1 MAQDTGFKSGFA
13 PFPKEGGFPIS
24 APQNFW
30 QNNNLTVP
38 GQNGNTP
45 IMNTSILQ
53 RFPELNAIAGG
64 RSPNVGGVEIPT
76 FGNQKPFMPA
86 QDDGFKS
93 GYTKIPGKMQAG
105 DVLGFMRNPGGF
117 VADGIEAK
125 MRAAGRT
132 DI

>member
-13 PFPKEGGFPIS
+13 PFPKEGGFPIN

-76 FGNQKPFMPA
+76 FGNQKPFVPSN
-86 QDDGFKS
+86 DGIKS
-93 GYTKIPGKMQAG
+93 GYTKIPGKLQGG
-105 DVLGFMRNPGGF
+105 DVLGFLRGVGGDYIGDLAESR
-117 VADGIEAK
+117 V
-125 MRAAGRT
+125 RASGRT
-132 DI
+132 DF